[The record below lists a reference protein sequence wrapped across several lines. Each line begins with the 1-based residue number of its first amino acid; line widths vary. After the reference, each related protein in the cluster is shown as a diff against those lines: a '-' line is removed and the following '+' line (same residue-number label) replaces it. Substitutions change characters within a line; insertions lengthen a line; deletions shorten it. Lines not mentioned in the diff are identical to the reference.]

1 MSQTSIGDY
10 NRFKL
15 ISRSFTYILLKY
27 LLFEIFNKFV
37 DNKSF
42 KPLNYAF
49 IEKMVK

>member
-10 NRFKL
+10 NRLKP
-15 ISRSFTYILLKY
+15 ISQSLTYILYKY
-27 LLFEIFNKFV
+27 LLLQIFNMFV

-49 IEKMVK
+49 IEKMLK